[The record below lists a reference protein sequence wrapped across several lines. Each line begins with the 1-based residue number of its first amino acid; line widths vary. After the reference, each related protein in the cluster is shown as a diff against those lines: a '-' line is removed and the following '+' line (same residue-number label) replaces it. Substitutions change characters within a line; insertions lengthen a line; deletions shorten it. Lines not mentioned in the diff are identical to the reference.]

1 MPSALGYAAL
11 THHSLEDHCTC
22 TRGSHACVSHID
34 APDARKLLIALDKL
48 ANTDGHRDGTKYGLA
63 RTATRSFHAYHL
75 CAIST
80 AIVTAHAEILLQ
92 AADARAAAALRDT
105 DLSGVSD

>member
-1 MPSALGYAAL
+1 MADLFGVCVVMKGIRPSASGAVR
-11 THHSLEDHCTC
+11 TPTTTPE
-22 TRGSHACVSHID
+22 
-34 APDARKLLIALDKL
+34 ARKLLIALDKL

>member
-1 MPSALGYAAL
+1 MQQGVIIAEPLG
-11 THHSLEDHCTC
+11 
-22 TRGSHACVSHID
+22 GI

-80 AIVTAHAEILLQ
+80 AIVTTHAEILLQ
-92 AADARAAAALRDT
+92 AADTRAAAALRDD
-105 DLSGVSD
+105 DLSGVSE